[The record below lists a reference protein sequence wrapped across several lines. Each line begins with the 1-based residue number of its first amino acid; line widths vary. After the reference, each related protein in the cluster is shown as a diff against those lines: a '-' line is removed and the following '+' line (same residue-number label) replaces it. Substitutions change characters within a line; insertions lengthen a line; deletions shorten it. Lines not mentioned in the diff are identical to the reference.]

1 MLRTKNLIPEIYYNH
16 SRDFQLL
23 GRAFDVAMNYTKM
36 NADLMTSLPLS
47 DNSDESMILLTAS
60 SLGFETKHQYNA
72 KDLKNICS
80 VFRDLIKDKGT
91 KSAIERAV
99 RTLMNAQNLEG
110 IVAIE
115 IDKPHYTIDI
125 YVPSGIQDLVLLE
138 DLFDYILPAGYDFRF
153 IYTTGE
159 KNVIPETTSVASSV
173 VTYKVGDGL
182 IGRIARPGVND
193 VRPDDDANDIDNVG
207 VATTYTSKVV
217 DGTQIEVF
225 DDEGD

>member
-47 DNSDESMILLTAS
+47 NNSGESMILLTAS

-99 RTLMNAQNLEG
+99 RTLMNSQNIGGSPFVENDNTNHVLNIFVPYGLE
-110 IVAIE
+110 
-115 IDKPHYTIDI
+115 
-125 YVPSGIQDLVLLE
+125 DLILLE
-138 DLFDYILPAGYDFRF
+138 DLFDYILPAGYDYRF
-153 IYTTGE
+153 IYGAEGST
-159 KNVIPETTSVASSV
+159 KIPETTVVNSSITSYV
-173 VTYKVGDGL
+173 VSDGL
-182 IGRIARPGVND
+182 IGRIVKPSVND
-193 VRPDDDANDIDNVG
+193 KRPDDDTNDIDNVG

-225 DDEGD
+225 DEGD